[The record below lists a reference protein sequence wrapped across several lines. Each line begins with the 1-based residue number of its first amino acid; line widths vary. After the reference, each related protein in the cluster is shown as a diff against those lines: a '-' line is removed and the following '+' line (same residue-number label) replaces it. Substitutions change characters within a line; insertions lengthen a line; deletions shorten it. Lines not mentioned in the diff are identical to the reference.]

1 VPRSGTGVR
10 GRPRYDRRVIRQG
23 THGKRNLIP
32 EARELRVRQTAA
44 EQALW
49 KALRDRRLSKA
60 KFRRQHQ
67 VESYILDF
75 YCVRLKVAIELDGPI
90 HEDQR
95 AYGAR
100 RTQKLRALGIVVI
113 RFTNDDVL
121 ANDDAV
127 CEEIAR
133 VVQLRSCERR
143 RPSPRSLRDRPS
155 PRRGE
160 G

>member
-1 VPRSGTGVR
+1 
-10 GRPRYDRRVIRQG
+10 VIRQG

-32 EARELRVRQTAA
+32 EARELRVRGTAA
-44 EQALW
+44 ERALW
-49 KALRDRRLSKA
+49 KALRDHRLSGA

-67 VESYILDF
+67 VENYILDF
-75 YCVRLKVAIELDGPI
+75 YCARLKVAIELDGPI

-95 AYGAR
+95 AYDAR
-100 RTQKLRALGIVVI
+100 RTEKLRALGIVVI
-113 RFTNDDVL
+113 RFKNDDVL

-127 CEEIAR
+127 CEEIAA
-133 VVQLRSCERR
+133 VIDLRYRERR
-143 RPSPRSLRDRPS
+143 GPSPRSLRDRPS